1 MKRLLTSVVVIA
13 TMAVLAAGCSDPSAS
28 SPTTASKP
36 APTAVNPTAKLTGVT
51 LTMWAAQA
59 SATQADSVISA
70 FEAATGATINKVVVP
85 DPYESNVQTKLA
97 SGDKPDLMFWQ
108 PTESALTSIRAK
120 DTLQVLDGQPWTSQ
134 LLSSLSTI
142 GVLDNTRYAE
152 PLGVPAVIGVYY
164 NKQVF
169 QKAGITTLPADW
181 ADMIADAQ
189 KIKATGVNPFYEV
202 GKDMWPL
209 QWAVQVQLADLTKA
223 GTFWPALNQ
232 NKDSWT
238 NPTIVTAITNY
249 QNSII
254 KSGLSNPDYKTGT
267 FVDQGK
273 DLYAGTAGMAIQLG
287 ALLSEITAA
296 HPAKADV
303 DQRIGFFP
311 ISLTGTT
318 GTYVVDQTQGFV
330 APKTGDA
337 TREAAARQFMAFWL
351 GPDYQ
356 AYLNSSGQLPVVT
369 GAQPPASAP
378 QAAIDSAKSLDNSVP
393 AFQMVALDSPDM
405 HIYLADMLYGKKTPL
420 QVAQACETQFVQLAK
435 AQGATGF

>member
-1 MKRLLTSVVVIA
+1 MKRLLGSVVVVAAIVA
-13 TMAVLAAGCSDPSAS
+13 MAAGCSDPSS
-28 SPTTASKP
+28 SHAAGKP

-59 SATQADSVISA
+59 SATEADSVIAA
-70 FEAATGATINKVVVP
+70 FQQTTGATINKVVVP

-142 GVLDNTRYAE
+142 GVLDNTRYAA
-152 PLGVPAVIGVYY
+152 PLGVPSVIGVYY

-169 QKAGITTLPADW
+169 QKAGIAAPPANFDE
-181 ADMIADAQ
+181 MLADAK
-189 KIKATGVNPFYEV
+189 KIKSAGVSPFYEV

-209 QWAVQVQLADLTKA
+209 QWAIQVQLADLTKS
-223 GTFWPALNQ
+223 GTFWPKLNQ
-232 NKDSWT
+232 NQAKWT
-238 NPTIVTAITNY
+238 DPAIVAAITKY
-249 QNSII
+249 KTGII
-254 KSGLSNPDYKTGT
+254 DAGLTNPDYKTGT

-273 DLYAGTAGMAIQLG
+273 QLYDGQAGMAIQLN
-287 ALLSEITAA
+287 ALLGEITAA
-296 HPAKADV
+296 HPNKADV

-311 ISLTGTT
+311 ISPSGNT

-330 APKTGDA
+330 APKTGD
-337 TREAAARQFMAFWL
+337 TQREAAARQFIAFWL
-351 GPDYQ
+351 GPQYQ
-356 AYLNSSGQLPVVT
+356 SYLNSSGQLPVIN
-369 GAQPPASAP
+369 GAQPPANAT
-378 QAAIDSAKSLDNSVP
+378 QAAIDSAKSLDNAVP

-405 HIYLADMLYGKKTPL
+405 HIDLADMLYGKKTPE
-420 QVAQACETQFVQLAK
+420 QVAEACENQFVQVAK
-435 AQGATGF
+435 AQGAPGF